1 MRAAILVLLV
11 AALGVSVSGS
21 SAAPTWNSNTFRS
34 PDGQVKCRYF
44 ADDNAITCYTG
55 HYGSRICIPVRTTR
69 SSRRCLSSVPVYRS
83 RHVPPSSATGK
94 WSTDGRRKTIAC
106 TATRRSP
113 AIVGPGITC
122 RGWWAPSPITASGFR
137 PGVTVSG
144 EVCPCSEVRLE
155 NEDSLACES
164 RAIISSGSLGRTGG
178 CCGPQVD
185 HCQ

>member
-94 WSTDGRRKTIAC
+94 RGRR
-106 TATRRSP
+106 TAAVRRSLAPPRGVRRRLSAP
-113 AIVGPGITC
+113 ASPAGAGGH
-122 RGWWAPSPITASGFR
+122 RHPS
-137 PGVTVSG
+137 
-144 EVCPCSEVRLE
+144 RLP
-155 NEDSLACES
+155 AF
-164 RAIISSGSLGRTGG
+164 GLG
-178 CCGPQVD
+178 
-185 HCQ
+185 

>member
-55 HYGSRICIPVRTTR
+55 HYV
-69 SSRRCLSSVPVYRS
+69 LANL
-83 RHVPPSSATGK
+83 HPSSYWGWYAIVSQMPFVGPGLPISARAAVLRYGQT

-122 RGWWAPSPITASGFR
+122 RGYVGTVTHHGFR
-137 PGVTVSG
+137 LSAWGN
-144 EVCPCSEVRLE
+144 RKW
-155 NEDSLACES
+155 
-164 RAIISSGSLGRTGG
+164 
-178 CCGPQVD
+178 
-185 HCQ
+185 